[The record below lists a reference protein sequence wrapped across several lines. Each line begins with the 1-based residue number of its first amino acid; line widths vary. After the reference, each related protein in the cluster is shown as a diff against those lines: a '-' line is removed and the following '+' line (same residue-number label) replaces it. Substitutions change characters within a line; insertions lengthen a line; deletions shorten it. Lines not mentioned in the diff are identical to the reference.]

1 MFDMVKTSI
10 TLFLQGRLFAD
21 RNHVIRQALIGII
34 ITVAI
39 LVAVAKLATLPLWG
53 SAAIAGFI
61 GGALQPLLFKNLKY
75 A

>member
-10 TLFLQGRLFAD
+10 VLFLQGRLFAN
-21 RNHVIRQALIGII
+21 RNHVIRQSLIGIVV
-34 ITVAI
+34 TAAI
-39 LVAVAKLATLPLWG
+39 LIAAVKLTTLPLWG
-53 SAAIAGFI
+53 SAVIAGLL